1 MNSMRKLPAILIWF
15 SCEYHTVKIPW
26 DTHAKLFIQCFI
38 VVSCKYH
45 ASFRVIIIQNTVQL
59 NLIILKSSIIT
70 FYLNLRI
77 KFHIEKKAVVL
88 VGMLDKELTE
98 NNDDDLYRKIFF
110 YSDKRKIQTSFF
122 SFPLTGLL
130 LHQSTKKIYN
140 AVYIN
145 LSLFWIAYL
154 FWMHIIIFAR
164 YIKTKII
171 IIWNVT
177 GTMVNVR
184 WSRFDHIHYIS
195 VCNIRIL
202 QFSLYYLNPCP

>member
-1 MNSMRKLPAILIWF
+1 MILVFLCRRKTRIVTCMNSMRKLPAILIWF

-88 VGMLDKELTE
+88 VGMLDEELTE
-98 NNDDDLYRKIFF
+98 NNDDDLYRIIFF
-110 YSDKRKIQTSFF
+110 YSDKRKIQTYFFFLSFNRLVA
-122 SFPLTGLL
+122 S
-130 LHQSTKKIYN
+130 SIYKKK
-140 AVYIN
+140 YI
-145 LSLFWIAYL
+145 
-154 FWMHIIIFAR
+154 MQC
-164 YIKTKII
+164 T
-171 IIWNVT
+171 
-177 GTMVNVR
+177 
-184 WSRFDHIHYIS
+184 
-195 VCNIRIL
+195 
-202 QFSLYYLNPCP
+202 